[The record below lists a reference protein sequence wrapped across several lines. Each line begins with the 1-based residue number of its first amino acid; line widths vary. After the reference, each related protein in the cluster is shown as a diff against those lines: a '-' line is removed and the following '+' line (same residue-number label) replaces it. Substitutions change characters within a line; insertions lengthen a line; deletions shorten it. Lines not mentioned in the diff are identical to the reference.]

1 MSTTISSYTS
11 VSSTL
16 NLTAG
21 ETLTVTSNGTIVP
34 TSADFAPLVA
44 SPTGTTPVT
53 IVNAGS
59 IDGSLYDNS
68 GGFYSGIALSLGN
81 GGMVTNSGL
90 IYGFASSTPAY
101 GVVSGGTLDLTNR
114 YDILAV
120 GRGSFAA
127 GVSMAAG
134 TVLNQ
139 GIIEGNNVGAHA
151 PADGILATGPLTLTN
166 QGDIDGFGVG
176 GSGVALNSGT
186 ISNANGASIEGDSYG
201 ISASQTLTLTNQGYI
216 YGRDAG
222 VALKSGTITNLESNG
237 VIRGYYDGVSASNV
251 ISLANSGLIGGFG
264 DDATGVYLGEG
275 GVVSNNSGGL
285 IYGDRAGIYAN
296 APLTLNNAGTIDGN
310 EYGVNMAGGSV
321 NNSGTITAYGSDDGP
336 AQGIANDYG
345 TLTLVNSGTV
355 VAEEDNGTGVALDS
369 GTIANSG
376 TILASGSFDGT
387 GVALSNYL
395 PSGGT
400 LTLSNSGTIE
410 ATGTNGTGVFVGYNY
425 YGTNRAT
432 ITNLHGGTISG
443 GYEGAGIVSLST
455 LDVSNAGIITATGS
469 HSAGIFADTLS
480 YVNGVPV
487 YGTDTINNKS
497 GGVISGGGDGIG
509 AFGTIVVANAGTITG
524 GYDGIQAGGDF
535 GLSDLKVSN
544 SGTISGYNAG
554 VDSVGTLQ
562 LTNNVGGTIEATG
575 TDGAGVFVQ
584 GAMNTMINSGVIE
597 ATGAYG
603 RAVVVDNLMPSRGST
618 YISGATIVNEGSG
631 VIQGG
636 QDGIY
641 AESLLTLANAGTIIG
656 TSNDAVAL
664 GDGVD
669 AAYGNVTNA
678 GMIMGGVD
686 GVAVAGTAGLLALSN
701 SGTIEGGT
709 YGVTASSLGVY
720 NSGLIEGGNAAV
732 ASDPL
737 SLVNT
742 GTIDGTGTVYG
753 FGVETGG
760 GFIDNA
766 GSGLIEGRYG
776 VVATAA
782 AGTLDVLNLGTI
794 NGTVDGISAAGSLNL
809 TNSGLVNGTGSDG
822 VTLGSGTVSNLSGG
836 VISTTNYD
844 AVASS
849 GPLDLN
855 NSGTIVNTN
864 VLSSN
869 TANAGVSMTSDGTLV
884 NNAGGMISGPEG
896 VYVSNASGS
905 TLDLVNAGTI
915 QSTGSGSNYI
925 AVNAASAEADVT
937 LDPGGTFMGEV
948 TVGSGTLTLA
958 SAATAGTMTSSGHY
972 VGFNSVYEQS
982 GGAWTVT
989 SYVGTNM
996 PSITVGSGAT
1006 LTLDGGVAA
1015 GDSITLDPSTIV
1027 INDPNLF
1034 AGVLNVSPGDVINL
1048 PTLPNYNNEDTV
1060 TFVSGVTSG
1069 HPYLVIDAVSSPG
1082 NTANY
1087 TIDLSPSVNTND
1099 VFTPSNSDLTIT
1111 VGAPCFAPGTR
1122 IATPAGEV
1130 AVERIR
1136 AGDEVLT
1143 ASGAVRKVKWVGK
1156 RSLYLAA
1163 HPHPE
1168 KLRPVCI
1175 RAHAFGENLPK
1186 RDLWVSPG
1194 HAIHWQDA
1202 LIPAERLVNGVS
1214 VYQADVGF
1222 VTYHHVELESH
1233 DLLISEGLASESYLD
1248 AGNRGNFEGEDGFV
1262 LHPDLSAAAEGAA
1275 EGCLPRLFEGP
1286 VVASARAHLLSRLP
1300 VFGAE
1305 RAEEPVELG
1314 EVWASVGRLGVL
1326 KVGENEVIIP
1336 AGVERVELRSS
1347 TFVPA
1352 GLDPDCED
1360 CRTLGVR
1367 LLGLALDGT
1376 ELGLDAPV
1384 LARGF
1389 HDVEPDGRWTD
1400 GSGLLVLE
1408 PSSRSRTLT
1417 LTLAARPA
1425 GWRTNTARV
1434 QRAA

>member
-34 TSADFAPLVA
+34 TGADFAPLVA

-53 IVNAGS
+53 VVNAGA
-59 IDGSLYDNS
+59 IDGFPSGNS
-68 GGFYSGIALSLGN
+68 GGYYSGIALSLGS
-81 GGMVTNSGL
+81 GGSVTNSGG
-90 IYGFASSTPAY
+90 IVGYATSTAY
-101 GVVSGGTLDLTNR
+101 GIVSGGTLHLVNQGGIEGSSDL
-114 YDILAV
+114 
-120 GRGSFAA
+120 SFAA

-139 GIIEGNNVGAHA
+139 GLIFGFGYG
-151 PADGILATGPLTLTN
+151 ADGVLATGPLTLTN
-166 QGDIDGFGVG
+166 QGGVIYG
-176 GSGVALNSGT
+176 TGDGVALNSGT
-186 ISNANGASIEGDSYG
+186 ISNANGGFIGGDYDG
-201 ISASQTLTLTNQGYI
+201 ISASQTLTLTNQGLI
-216 YGRDAG
+216 EGSFGSG
-222 VALKSGTITNLESNG
+222 VALKSGTITNLETNG
-237 VIRGYYDGVSASNV
+237 TISGYYVGVSASNV
-251 ISLANSGLIGGFG
+251 ISLANSGVIVASGE
-264 DDATGVYLGEG
+264 DATGIYLGEG

-285 IYGDRAGIYAN
+285 IYGDMAGIYAN
-296 APLTLNNAGTIDGN
+296 APLTLNNAGTIN
-310 EYGVNMAGGSV
+310 AYNYGVNMAGGSV
-321 NNSGTITAYGSDDGP
+321 NNSGTITAIGSDDGP
-336 AQGIANDYG
+336 TQGIANDYG
-345 TLTLVNSGTV
+345 TLTLVNSGTI
-355 VAEEDNGTGVALDS
+355 AAYAAYGSPATGVALDS
-369 GTIANSG
+369 GTVTNSG
-376 TILASGSFDGT
+376 TILATSSFDGT
-387 GVALSNYL
+387 GVALANYL

-400 LTLSNSGTIE
+400 LALSNSGTIE
-410 ATGTNGTGVFVGYNY
+410 ATGTGGTGVFVGYNY
-425 YGTNRAT
+425 YGTNQAT

-443 GYEGAGIVSLST
+443 GYDGAGIASFST
-455 LDVSNAGIITATGS
+455 LDVSNAGTITATGS
-469 HSAGIFADTLS
+469 FSAGIYADTLS

-487 YGTDTINNKS
+487 YGTDTIVNRS
-497 GGVISGGGDGIG
+497 GGVISGGGDGIL
-509 AFGTIVVANAGTITG
+509 AYGTIVVANAGTITG
-524 GYDGIQAGGDF
+524 GYDGIQAGGAF
-535 GLSDLKVSN
+535 GLTDLKVSN

-554 VDSVGTLQ
+554 VDSLGTLQ

-575 TDGAGVFVQ
+575 TDGVGVFVQ
-584 GAMNTMINSGVIE
+584 GAMNTMINSGVVE

-656 TSNDAVAL
+656 ASNDAVAL

-669 AAYGNVTNA
+669 AAYGDVTNA

-915 QSTGSGSNYI
+915 QSTGPNYI
-925 AVNAASAEADVT
+925 AVNAVSAEADVT

-1136 AGDEVLT
+1136 AGDEVVT

-1175 RAHAFGENLPK
+1175 RAHAFGENLPR

-1202 LIPAERLVNGVS
+1202 LIPAERLVNGAS

-1326 KVGENEVIIP
+1326 TVGENEVIIP

-1352 GLDPDCED
+1352 GLDPACED

-1408 PSSRSRTLT
+1408 PSSQSRTLS